1 MAKKI
6 IADPTVR
13 TPFLTSNGVLLRIE
27 SWPDPTMSSSRW
39 DAKVVSY
46 DFNDI
51 RTNVYLSEVT
61 WLVTDISELEHS
73 DESIRND
80 AFEYFNEDTSKLI
93 KALGGTDDD
102 LNRLKQTILDSRR
115 QVLLHQTQEAL

>member
-1 MAKKI
+1 MKNKNP
-6 IADPTVR
+6 ADPIVR
-13 TPFLTSNGVLLRIE
+13 IPFLTSNGVHLRIE

-61 WLVTDISELEHS
+61 WLITDISELEHS
-73 DESIRND
+73 NERIRND

-93 KALGGTDDD
+93 KALGGNDDD
-102 LNRLKQTILDSRR
+102 LNRLKQTVLDSRK
-115 QVLLHQTQEAL
+115 QVLLHQTKEA

>member
-13 TPFLTSNGVLLRIE
+13 IPFLTSNGVHLNIE

-39 DAKVVSY
+39 DAKVVGY

-51 RTNVYLSEVT
+51 RTNVYLSEVAR
-61 WLVTDISELEHS
+61 LIKDIAELEDS

-80 AFEYFNEDTSKLI
+80 AFEYFDEDTSKLI
-93 KALGGTDDD
+93 KALGGNDDD
-102 LNRLKQTILDSRR
+102 LSRLRTTIFESRK
-115 QVLLHQTQEAL
+115 QVLSLQEVS

>member
-6 IADPTVR
+6 IAEPIVR
-13 TPFLTSNGVLLRIE
+13 ISFLTSNGVHLRIE

-61 WLVTDISELEHS
+61 WLITDISELEHS
-73 DESIRND
+73 NERIRND

-93 KALGGTDDD
+93 KALGGNDDD
-102 LNRLKQTILDSRR
+102 LNRLKQTVLDSRR
-115 QVLLHQTQEAL
+115 QVLLHQTQEA